1 MKGRK
6 GRSGLKGQ
14 LVEKSVDA
22 YVLALETINRL
33 SIKYRVESFTHLICN
48 AWELLLKAR
57 VLDLQPSRD
66 AIYYKTKRG
75 EPKRTISLRDALI
88 KVVPNEK
95 EPLRRNLEVVADLR
109 DEAMHFVISEVPND
123 VLLLFQACVINYHKK
138 LNEWFGISLSDRVT
152 VGMMTI
158 VYDLSPGSFDL
169 GSPSVK
175 RRLGKDVAAYLAQM
189 QKKIQAEFTTLQR
202 SPEFSIGVE
211 YKLVLTKK
219 PGDADIVLSTG
230 EKGTSATVVQVA
242 KDPSVS
248 HPYRQKE
255 LLAALTT
262 ALNGAATANTHDIQ
276 CVNKVHGVRKR
287 ADWFYQGKVAGS
299 PAQYSQAFVDWM
311 VERVK
316 QDPNFFVKARETAK
330 KSLKK

>member
-48 AWELLLKAR
+48 AWEMLLKAR
-57 VLDLQPSRD
+57 VLDVQPSRD

-75 EPKRTISLRDALI
+75 DPKRTISLRDALI

-123 VLLLFQACVINYHKK
+123 VLLLFQASVINYHKK

-169 GSPSVK
+169 G
-175 RRLGKDVAAYLAQM
+175 LGKDVAAYLAQM
-189 QKKIQAEFTTLQR
+189 QKKIQAEFSTLER

-230 EKGTSATVVQVA
+230 DKGTAATVVQVA
-242 KDPSVS
+242 KDPGVS
-248 HPYRQKE
+248 HPHRQKE
-255 LLAALTT
+255 LLAALTA
-262 ALNGAATANTHDIQ
+262 ALAGAATANTYDIQ
-276 CVNKVHGVRKR
+276 CVNKAYGVKKR
-287 ADWFYQGKVAGS
+287 TDWFYQGKVVGS
-299 PAQYSQAFVDWM
+299 PSQYSQAFVDWL

-316 QDPNFFVKARETAK
+316 QDSDFFVKAREALK
-330 KSLKK
+330 KSLLK

>member
-1 MKGRK
+1 
-6 GRSGLKGQ
+6 
-14 LVEKSVDA
+14 
-22 YVLALETINRL
+22 
-33 SIKYRVESFTHLICN
+33 
-48 AWELLLKAR
+48 
-57 VLDLQPSRD
+57 
-66 AIYYKTKRG
+66 
-75 EPKRTISLRDALI
+75 LRDALI
-88 KVVPNEK
+88 KVVANEK

-109 DEAMHFVISEVPND
+109 DQAMHFVISEVPND

-189 QKKIQAEFTTLQR
+189 QKRIQAEFSSLER

-242 KDPSVS
+242 KDPSAS

-255 LLAALTT
+255 LLAALTV
-262 ALNGAATANTHDIQ
+262 ALDGAATANTHDIQ

-287 ADWFYQGKVAGS
+287 AEWFYQGKVVGS

-311 VERVK
+311 VARVK
-316 QDPNFFVKARETAK
+316 QERDFFVKAREASK

>member
-33 SIKYRVESFTHLICN
+33 SIKYRIESFTHLICT

-57 VLDLQPSRD
+57 LLDVQPLRD
-66 AIYYKTKRG
+66 AIYCKTKRG
-75 EPKRTISLRDALI
+75 DPKRTISLRDALI

-95 EPLRRNLEVVADLR
+95 EPLRRNIEVVVDLR

-158 VYDLSPGSFDL
+158 VYDLSPDSFDL
-169 GSPSVK
+169 GRPAVK

-189 QKKIQAEFTTLQR
+189 QKKIQAEFSALER

-211 YKLVLTKK
+211 YKLVLTKN
-219 PGDADIVLSTG
+219 PGDADIVLSSG
-230 EKGTSATVVQVA
+230 DKGDSATVFQVA
-242 KDPSVS
+242 KDSSVS
-248 HPYRQKE
+248 HPHRLKE
-255 LLAALTT
+255 LLVALIAALD
-262 ALNGAATANTHDIQ
+262 GVVTANPYDIQ
-276 CVNKVHGVRKR
+276 CVNIAHSVKKR
-287 ADWFYQGKVAGS
+287 AEWFYRGKVVGS
-299 PAQYSQAFVDWM
+299 PSQYSEAFVDWI
-311 VERVK
+311 VVRVK
-316 QDPNFFVKARETAK
+316 QDPEFFVKARQAAK
-330 KSLKK
+330 KTSKK